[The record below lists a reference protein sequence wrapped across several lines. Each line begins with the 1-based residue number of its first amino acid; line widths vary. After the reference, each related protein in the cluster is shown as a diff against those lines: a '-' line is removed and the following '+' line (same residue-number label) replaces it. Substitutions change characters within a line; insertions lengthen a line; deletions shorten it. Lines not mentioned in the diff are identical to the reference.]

1 MAAPDRFSRGR
12 GGSTSRQGESNGQN
26 KENQEKLKP
35 DGEIRRMVANFW
47 KEPKSIATG
56 NPKKH
61 PRFLSRLSES
71 EEQIRAL
78 TFMSEL

>member
-1 MAAPDRFSRGR
+1 
-12 GGSTSRQGESNGQN
+12 
-26 KENQEKLKP
+26 
-35 DGEIRRMVANFW
+35 MVANFW

-56 NPKKH
+56 NPKKP

-78 TFMSEL
+78 TYMNEL

>member
-35 DGEIRRMVANFW
+35 DGDSKDGGQFLEL
-47 KEPKSIATG
+47 KSIATG
-56 NPKKH
+56 NPKKP